1 MKKIGIILALA
12 LAMAGCRKESDVILS
27 YGHNDA
33 IIFFDAGKSF
43 EAQFQA
49 LWTGLNC
56 NYGIWDYELQH
67 GLDWDA
73 VYKEYLPKMKELDQ
87 RDEEENP
94 VTDEELKELY
104 TAILSP
110 LHDGHMVVD
119 VKNLDSGNYIR
130 ISPSR
135 LRNASRPDI
144 NDDTPP
150 SKKYYLTPQAGENQA
165 VDYNII
171 TTRPGNFVLDQLK
184 AAIQEL
190 DTVIKEYEAKG
201 DALTDLQQY
210 FLEQYREA
218 YQELTSFELNT
229 MEDVDYFSRVLATK
243 YQHLG
248 VVFEPFDLPSTYAW
262 IEMEYLL
269 FDPGIVYLFLSGF
282 HLDPYLEGQYM
293 ASACQKIMTERVSGV
308 WNNWFAA
315 IQDLHKE
322 GKLKG
327 VVIDV
332 RGNGGGL
339 VDDYANVLGALLP
352 SGGHDIASARFKSGV
367 GRLDYSPLT
376 PLHFDTM
383 QKEHAVITEPVVVL
397 ANCNSISMAEITCL
411 GAKAM
416 DNAVVMGT
424 TTWGGMGGLLSA
436 PEDYSHSYASCIGV
450 SGQTPFY
457 AYIPTCTAISNELG
471 ILEGVGVTPDIPV
484 ALDNDLYKA
493 TGRDNQL
500 ERALQYIR
508 TGE

>member
-1 MKKIGIILALA
+1 MKKIGIILALV
-12 LAMAGCRKESDVILS
+12 LATAGCRKESDVILS
-27 YGHNDA
+27 YGHNDY

-56 NYGIWDYELQH
+56 NYGLWDYEMQH

-87 RDEEENP
+87 RDEEEDP
-94 VTDEELKELY
+94 VTDEELQALY

-110 LHDGHMVVD
+110 LHDGHMVVE
-119 VKNLDSGNYIR
+119 VQNLNSGNYIR
-130 ISPSR
+130 ISPSQ
-135 LRNASRPDI
+135 LRNASRSDI
-144 NDDTPP
+144 NEDTPP

-171 TTRPGNFVLDQLK
+171 TTRPGSFVWDQVQT
-184 AAIQEL
+184 AIQKV
-190 DTVIKEYEAKG
+190 DIIIKEYEAQG

-210 FLEQYREA
+210 FLAQYREA
-218 YQELTSFELNT
+218 YQELTTFELDS
-229 MEDVDYFSRVLATK
+229 MEALAYFNQVLATK
-243 YQHLG
+243 YQHLDII
-248 VVFEPFDLPSTYAW
+248 FEPYDLSDPSTWMDIGY
-262 IEMEYLL
+262 ML
-269 FDPGIVYLFLSGF
+269 FDPGIAYLSFSSFRLS
-282 HLDPYLEGQYM
+282 LYMEGAFM
-293 ASACQKIMTERVSGV
+293 ASACQRLMSERVSDA
-308 WNNWFAA
+308 WNEWFAA
-315 IQDLHKE
+315 IQNLHKE

-327 VVIDV
+327 VVIDL
-332 RGNGGGL
+332 RGNTGGK
-339 VDDYANVLGALLP
+339 VDDYVYALGALLP

-376 PLHFDTM
+376 PLHFNTM
-383 QKEHAVITEPVVVL
+383 QEEHAVITEPVVVL
-397 ANCNSISMAEITCL
+397 ANCRSVSMAEITCL

-424 TTWGGMGGLLSA
+424 TTWGGLCALLSA
-436 PEDYSHSYASCIGV
+436 PEDYSFSYASCIGV
-450 SGQTPFY
+450 YKETPFY
-457 AYIPTCTAISNELG
+457 AYIPNCVTISEDLG

-484 ALDNDLYKA
+484 ALDADLLKA
-493 TGRDNQL
+493 TGRDSQL